1 MITVLRSDADALPPT
16 RMALGVDSQAP
27 GLLAVGGDLSPVRLN
42 QAYRRGVFPWFSD
55 GQPVLW
61 WAPDPRMVLFT
72 DEFLLSRS
80 LRKTIARFA
89 ATPGCEV
96 RFDTAFERVI
106 QACARTLRE
115 GQSGTWIVPS
125 MQAAYTRWHHMGAVH
140 SVETWVGNELVGG
153 LYAVNIGRMVFGES
167 MFSHR
172 TDASK
177 IALAALVAWCRSKG
191 LGLID
196 CQQRTDHLT
205 SLGGREI
212 SRADFEAQVNTLVC
226 LPEPGAWT
234 YDATLWRHLDPRF
247 NGFSAQT
254 S

>member
-1 MITVLRSDADALPPT
+1 MPPT
-16 RMALGVDSQAP
+16 RMALGADSQAP
-27 GLLAVGGDLSPVRLN
+27 GLLAVGGDLSPSRLE
-42 QAYRRGVFPWFSD
+42 QAYRHGVFPWFSS

-61 WAPDPRMVLFT
+61 WAPDPRMVLYT
-72 DEFLLSRS
+72 NEFVLSRS

-89 ATPGCEV
+89 ATPGCTV
-96 RFDTAFERVI
+96 RFDSAFERVI
-106 QACARTLRE
+106 QACARTPRQ

-125 MQAAYTRWHHMGAVH
+125 MQAAYTRWHRLGAVH
-140 SVETWVGNELVGG
+140 SVETWVDDELVGG

-191 LGLID
+191 IGLID
-196 CQQRTDHLT
+196 CQQRTEHLA
-205 SLGGREI
+205 SLGGREM
-212 SRADFEAQVNTLVC
+212 SRAAFEGQVNTLVC
-226 LPEPGAWT
+226 LPEPGPWT
-234 YDATLWRHLDPRF
+234 YDATLWRHLDPRLI
-247 NGFSAQT
+247 GFSAQP